1 MNIYEN
7 ITKLIGKTPLVYL
20 NSIKEKYQLQANL
33 IAKLE
38 SLNPGGSLKDRVAL
52 RILKS
57 ALEHKLI
64 NQNSTI
70 IEPTSGNTGI
80 ALALVCA
87 SLGLKLVIVM
97 PDSMSLE
104 RRSLLKAYG
113 AKLVLTQGA
122 LGMVGAIDKA
132 KELLANTENAF
143 MPSQFD
149 NLQNVNSHY
158 LTTAKELYQDTD
170 GKIDVFLAGVGTG
183 GTISGVGKFL
193 KERNQNIEV
202 IAIEP
207 TGAPIL
213 TRGLTGPHKI
223 QGIGAGFIPKIL
235 NQESFDRVIDVTD
248 ADAIEATQK
257 LALYEGILAGIATGA
272 VLHVAMKL
280 ASKKEY
286 AGKNITFLV
295 SDTGER
301 YLSTQAFF
309 RERQYENLSR
319 KYHR

>member
-52 RILKS
+52 RIIKS

-64 NQNSTI
+64 DINTTI

-132 KELLANTENAF
+132 KELLANSENAF

-301 YLSTQAFF
+301 YLSTQAF
-309 RERQYENLSR
+309 L
-319 KYHR
+319 

>member
-1 MNIYEN
+1 MNIYEI

-301 YLSTQAFF
+301 YLSTQAF
-309 RERQYENLSR
+309 L
-319 KYHR
+319 

>member
-104 RRSLLKAYG
+104 RKSLLKAYG

-301 YLSTQAFF
+301 YLSTQAF
-309 RERQYENLSR
+309 L
-319 KYHR
+319 

>member
-64 NQNSTI
+64 DKNTTI

-301 YLSTQAFF
+301 YLSTQAF
-309 RERQYENLSR
+309 L
-319 KYHR
+319 

>member
-207 TGAPIL
+207 TCAPIL

-301 YLSTQAFF
+301 YLSTQAF
-309 RERQYENLSR
+309 L
-319 KYHR
+319 

>member
-113 AKLVLTQGA
+113 AKFVLTQGA

-257 LALYEGILAGIATGA
+257 LALYEGILAGIATGV

-301 YLSTQAFF
+301 YLSTQAF
-309 RERQYENLSR
+309 L
-319 KYHR
+319 

>member
-132 KELLANTENAF
+132 KELLSKTENAF

-301 YLSTQAFF
+301 YLSTQAF
-309 RERQYENLSR
+309 L
-319 KYHR
+319 

>member
-87 SLGLKLVIVM
+87 SLGLRLVIVM

-301 YLSTQAFF
+301 YLSTQAF
-309 RERQYENLSR
+309 L
-319 KYHR
+319 

>member
-52 RILKS
+52 RIIKS

-64 NQNSTI
+64 DKNTTI
-70 IEPTSGNTGI
+70 IEPPSGNTGI

-132 KELLANTENAF
+132 KELLANSENAF

-207 TGAPIL
+207 TGAPVL

-301 YLSTQAFF
+301 YLSTQAF
-309 RERQYENLSR
+309 L
-319 KYHR
+319 

>member
-20 NSIKEKYQLQANL
+20 HSIKEKYHLQANL

-57 ALEHKLI
+57 ALEHELI

-301 YLSTQAFF
+301 YLSTQAF
-309 RERQYENLSR
+309 L
-319 KYHR
+319 

>member
-33 IAKLE
+33 IAKFE

-207 TGAPIL
+207 TGAPVL

-301 YLSTQAFF
+301 YLSTQAF
-309 RERQYENLSR
+309 L
-319 KYHR
+319 

>member
-57 ALEHKLI
+57 ALDHKLI

-301 YLSTQAFF
+301 YLSTQAF
-309 RERQYENLSR
+309 L
-319 KYHR
+319 

>member
-80 ALALVCA
+80 AIALVCA

-301 YLSTQAFF
+301 YLSTQAF
-309 RERQYENLSR
+309 L
-319 KYHR
+319 

>member
-1 MNIYEN
+1 
-7 ITKLIGKTPLVYL
+7 
-20 NSIKEKYQLQANL
+20 
-33 IAKLE
+33 
-38 SLNPGGSLKDRVAL
+38 
-52 RILKS
+52 
-57 ALEHKLI
+57 
-64 NQNSTI
+64 
-70 IEPTSGNTGI
+70 
-80 ALALVCA
+80 
-87 SLGLKLVIVM
+87 M

-207 TGAPIL
+207 TGAPVL

-301 YLSTQAFF
+301 YLSTQAF
-309 RERQYENLSR
+309 L
-319 KYHR
+319 

>member
-52 RILKS
+52 RIIKS

-64 NQNSTI
+64 DKNTTI

-132 KELLANTENAF
+132 KELLANSENAF

-207 TGAPIL
+207 TGAPVL

-301 YLSTQAFF
+301 YLSTQAF
-309 RERQYENLSR
+309 L
-319 KYHR
+319 

>member
-286 AGKNITFLV
+286 ASKNITFLV

-301 YLSTQAFF
+301 YLSTQAF
-309 RERQYENLSR
+309 L
-319 KYHR
+319 

>member
-80 ALALVCA
+80 VLALVCA

-257 LALYEGILAGIATGA
+257 LALYEGILAGIATGV

-301 YLSTQAFF
+301 YLSTQAF
-309 RERQYENLSR
+309 L
-319 KYHR
+319 

>member
-113 AKLVLTQGA
+113 AKLALTQGA

-301 YLSTQAFF
+301 YLSTQAF
-309 RERQYENLSR
+309 L
-319 KYHR
+319 

>member
-7 ITKLIGKTPLVYL
+7 ITKLIGKTTLVYL
-20 NSIKEKYQLQANL
+20 HSIKEKYHLQANL

-64 NQNSTI
+64 NKNTTI

-132 KELLANTENAF
+132 KELLAKTKNAF

-149 NLQNVNSHY
+149 NFQNPNSHY

-301 YLSTQAFF
+301 YLSTQAF
-309 RERQYENLSR
+309 L
-319 KYHR
+319 

>member
-183 GTISGVGKFL
+183 GTISGVGKFF

-301 YLSTQAFF
+301 YLSTQAF
-309 RERQYENLSR
+309 L
-319 KYHR
+319 

>member
-132 KELLANTENAF
+132 KELLANSENAF

-213 TRGLTGPHKI
+213 TCGLTGPHKI

-301 YLSTQAFF
+301 YLSTQAF
-309 RERQYENLSR
+309 L
-319 KYHR
+319 

>member
-193 KERNQNIEV
+193 KERNQNIKV

-207 TGAPIL
+207 TGAPVL

-301 YLSTQAFF
+301 YLSTQAF
-309 RERQYENLSR
+309 L
-319 KYHR
+319 

>member
-170 GKIDVFLAGVGTG
+170 GKIDVFLAGVCTG

-301 YLSTQAFF
+301 YLSTQAF
-309 RERQYENLSR
+309 L
-319 KYHR
+319 

>member
-170 GKIDVFLAGVGTG
+170 GKIDVFLAGVGTS

-301 YLSTQAFF
+301 YLSTQAF
-309 RERQYENLSR
+309 L
-319 KYHR
+319 

>member
-272 VLHVAMKL
+272 VLHVSMKL

-301 YLSTQAFF
+301 YLSTQAF
-309 RERQYENLSR
+309 L
-319 KYHR
+319 

>member
-7 ITKLIGKTPLVYL
+7 ITKLIGKIPLVYL

-301 YLSTQAFF
+301 YLSTQAF
-309 RERQYENLSR
+309 L
-319 KYHR
+319 

>member
-223 QGIGAGFIPKIL
+223 QGIGACFIPKIL

-301 YLSTQAFF
+301 YLSTQAF
-309 RERQYENLSR
+309 L
-319 KYHR
+319 

>member
-20 NSIKEKYQLQANL
+20 HSIKEKYHLQANL

-52 RILKS
+52 RIIKS

-64 NQNSTI
+64 DKNTTI

-207 TGAPIL
+207 TGAPVL

-301 YLSTQAFF
+301 YLSTQAF
-309 RERQYENLSR
+309 L
-319 KYHR
+319 

>member
-170 GKIDVFLAGVGTG
+170 GKIDVFLASVGTG

-301 YLSTQAFF
+301 YLSTQAF
-309 RERQYENLSR
+309 L
-319 KYHR
+319 

>member
-20 NSIKEKYQLQANL
+20 HSIKEKYHLQANL

-57 ALEHKLI
+57 
-64 NQNSTI
+64 
-70 IEPTSGNTGI
+70 NTGI

-132 KELLANTENAF
+132 KELLAKTKNAF

-149 NLQNVNSHY
+149 NFQNPNSHY

-301 YLSTQAFF
+301 YLSTQAF
-309 RERQYENLSR
+309 L
-319 KYHR
+319 

>member
-52 RILKS
+52 RIIKS

-64 NQNSTI
+64 DKNTTI

-132 KELLANTENAF
+132 KELLSKTENAF

-193 KERNQNIEV
+193 KERNQIIEV

-207 TGAPIL
+207 TGAPVL

-301 YLSTQAFF
+301 YLSTQAF
-309 RERQYENLSR
+309 L
-319 KYHR
+319 

>member
-132 KELLANTENAF
+132 KELLAKTKNAF

-301 YLSTQAFF
+301 YLSTQAF
-309 RERQYENLSR
+309 L
-319 KYHR
+319 

>member
-213 TRGLTGPHKI
+213 TCGLTGPHKI

-301 YLSTQAFF
+301 YLSTQAF
-309 RERQYENLSR
+309 L
-319 KYHR
+319 

>member
-207 TGAPIL
+207 SGAPIL

-301 YLSTQAFF
+301 YLSTQAF
-309 RERQYENLSR
+309 L
-319 KYHR
+319 

>member
-20 NSIKEKYQLQANL
+20 NSIKEKPQLQANL

-64 NQNSTI
+64 NKNTTI

-132 KELLANTENAF
+132 KELLAKTKNAF

-158 LTTAKELYQDTD
+158 LTTAKELYQDTY

-301 YLSTQAFF
+301 YLSTQAF
-309 RERQYENLSR
+309 L
-319 KYHR
+319 

>member
-223 QGIGAGFIPKIL
+223 QGIGAGFVPKIL

-301 YLSTQAFF
+301 YLSTQAF
-309 RERQYENLSR
+309 L
-319 KYHR
+319 

>member
-235 NQESFDRVIDVTD
+235 SQESFDRVIDVTD

-301 YLSTQAFF
+301 YLFTQAF
-309 RERQYENLSR
+309 L
-319 KYHR
+319 

>member
-20 NSIKEKYQLQANL
+20 HSIKEKYHLQANL

-64 NQNSTI
+64 NKNTTI

-132 KELLANTENAF
+132 KELLANSENAF

-170 GKIDVFLAGVGTG
+170 GKIDVFLAGVVTG

-207 TGAPIL
+207 TGAPVL

-301 YLSTQAFF
+301 YLSTQAF
-309 RERQYENLSR
+309 L
-319 KYHR
+319 

>member
-52 RILKS
+52 SILKS

-64 NQNSTI
+64 NKNTTI

-132 KELLANTENAF
+132 KELLSKTENAF

-207 TGAPIL
+207 TGAPVL

-301 YLSTQAFF
+301 YLSTQAF
-309 RERQYENLSR
+309 L
-319 KYHR
+319 

>member
-207 TGAPIL
+207 TGAPIV

-301 YLSTQAFF
+301 YLSTQAF
-309 RERQYENLSR
+309 L
-319 KYHR
+319 